1 MIRMFLVERKSWVI
15 FFAACQLMLLFIAWL
30 DPQIA
35 LSSVLYIVF
44 LETIAF
50 LLFLFFRAR
59 KEVKFYQSL
68 SEWDG
73 DLDTSEITR
82 PRTPFE
88 QIVHQAVQA
97 QAEHLRA
104 ETDRNAST
112 VQEEQDELTAWVH
125 EVKTPMTAMQ
135 LIIDRLQDEEA
146 KVSLNY
152 EWLRIHH
159 LLDKQL
165 HEKRIGNMEN
175 DVYMENVDLKRL
187 IFQEIKAI
195 QPWCIQKGIGF
206 DVSPGVP
213 AMVTDAKWLSFIL
226 RQLLVNAVQYSCGT
240 DISIS
245 GKIADGRF
253 QLSVADKGRGIDPK
267 DLPRIFEKGFTS
279 SDRSQN
285 RGATGLGLYLA
296 KRAAEK
302 LNILLTVQ
310 SVPGAGSTFTLIF
323 PERNSLQQ
331 ITGM

>member
-1 MIRMFLVERKSWVI
+1 
-15 FFAACQLMLLFIAWL
+15 
-30 DPQIA
+30 
-35 LSSVLYIVF
+35 
-44 LETIAF
+44 
-50 LLFLFFRAR
+50 
-59 KEVKFYQSL
+59 
-68 SEWDG
+68 
-73 DLDTSEITR
+73 
-82 PRTPFE
+82 
-88 QIVHQAVQA
+88 
-97 QAEHLRA
+97 
-104 ETDRNAST
+104 
-112 VQEEQDELTAWVH
+112 
-125 EVKTPMTAMQ
+125 MTAMQ

-267 DLPRIFEKGFTS
+267 DLPRI
-279 SDRSQN
+279 
-285 RGATGLGLYLA
+285 L
-296 KRAAEK
+296 KRASP
-302 LNILLTVQ
+302 LLTAAKTGGNRPRPVSCQ
-310 SVPGAGSTFTLIF
+310 KGGRKIKYPAYCPVGSRRRFDLYAHLPGKK
-323 PERNSLQQ
+323 
-331 ITGM
+331 